1 MHVTYKM
8 IMSLFVE
15 TLNVSLLIKSKMII
29 TTAKMNKHL
38 GKIHHSTFQRGKR
51 IIKAFSV
58 GLVLSTTNGGL
69 TPRLS
74 QNKIYDIGIGYFV
87 AKHAVLRSK
96 SKVSEWSDMSTRR
109 TVALVSQYCKNQAK
123 SVGLEYKAD
132 LCLIH
137 ARFVT

>member
-15 TLNVSLLIKSKMII
+15 MRNVSLLIKSKMII

-69 TPRLS
+69 S
-74 QNKIYDIGIGYFV
+74 QNKFMI
-87 AKHAVLRSK
+87 L
-96 SKVSEWSDMSTRR
+96 
-109 TVALVSQYCKNQAK
+109 ALATSSLSMQY
-123 SVGLEYKAD
+123 
-132 LCLIH
+132 
-137 ARFVT
+137 